1 MRHLFICGFVIT
13 PVNDCIR
20 TILHLF
26 VHYDSVSLRGV
37 IDTMSC
43 VRNPSERALQVL
55 ALESQVSFA
64 ADGPTNGLVIQTYM
78 ICTPSDIK
86 CGKHTT

>member
-1 MRHLFICGFVIT
+1 
-13 PVNDCIR
+13 
-20 TILHLF
+20 
-26 VHYDSVSLRGV
+26 
-37 IDTMSC
+37 MSC

-86 CGKHTT
+86 CGKYTT